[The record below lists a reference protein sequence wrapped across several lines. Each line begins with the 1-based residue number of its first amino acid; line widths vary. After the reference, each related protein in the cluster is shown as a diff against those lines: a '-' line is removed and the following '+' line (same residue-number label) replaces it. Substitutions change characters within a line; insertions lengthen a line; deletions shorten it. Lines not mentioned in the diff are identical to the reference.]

1 MRSQVYTGYR
11 ALVPMPTVVIGCLA
25 AYFGHADKHVIQ
37 IVGPLEKGINPCS
50 IQFLNFD
57 PKYLSYTS

>member
-37 IVGPLEKGINPCS
+37 IVIHFLTFVVKTS
-50 IQFLNFD
+50 IFNTKETSQFPAN
-57 PKYLSYTS
+57 